1 MNIYTLVDQR
11 AKNFIHESHKTCY
24 INKKNATSIQ
34 KLMLEKYN
42 TVLQLVEFEVA
53 DSLLFEIDENI
64 NINDD
69 KYKWKD
75 D

>member
-11 AKNFIHESHKTCY
+11 AKNFIKDSHKTCY

-42 TVLQLVEFEVA
+42 TPLQLVEFEVA
-53 DSLLFEIDENI
+53 DSLLFEMDENI